1 MEADP
6 SVPEEE
12 LNQGRYLIVKTG
24 GGGVERGTA
33 TLALT
38 QVNKASS
45 CIKKTEQ
52 KTQNYLAL
60 ISNTTTHEFSMS
72 GKRGEGIS
80 FFNVSRNFCF

>member
-24 GGGVERGTA
+24 GGVERGAA

-38 QVNKASS
+38 QVNKVSS

-60 ISNTTTHEFSMS
+60 ISNTTTHEFSIR

-80 FFNVSRNFCF
+80 FFNVIRNFCF